1 MASVKK
7 FTESAVVNQLR
18 HIERTIAHP
27 ENMDIEKDRTVQNYS
42 LLPQREIS
50 SYEYYRQRKSELYCY
65 NRADVKVM
73 AGWIVTAPKDL
84 PMSEMEKFF
93 NVTYEFLSERYGEK
107 NCVQAVVHNDEGG
120 QPHIHFLFIPA
131 AADKKH
137 GGEKICANDVL
148 NKAELRNFHSA
159 LQKCLLDHGVQAN
172 ILTGITKVQGGN
184 RTVRELKQENTKN
197 RWHSREYDKTEEWAE
212 DGGKF
217 F

>member
-1 MASVKK
+1 MYMASVKK

-120 QPHIHFLFIPA
+120 QPHMHFLFIPA
-131 AADKKH
+131 TSDQKH

-148 NKAELRNFHSA
+148 NKTELRNFHPA
-159 LQKCLLDHGVQAN
+159 LQKWLIDHDVQAN
-172 ILTGITKVQGGN
+172 ILTGITKAQGGN
-184 RTVRELKQENTKN
+184 RTVQELKNGKTRS
-197 RWHSREYDKTEEWAE
+197 RWRTEEYESRMERGSRWR
-212 DGGKF
+212 
-217 F
+217 

>member
-197 RWHSREYDKTEEWAE
+197 RWHSREYDKTEERGRRW
-212 DGGKF
+212 G
-217 F
+217 

>member
-1 MASVKK
+1 MYMASVKK
-7 FTESAVVNQLR
+7 FTASAPVKHLR
-18 HIERTIAHP
+18 HIDPTIAHP

-159 LQKCLLDHGVQAN
+159 LQKYLLDHGVQAN
-172 ILTGITKVQGGN
+172 ILTGITKTQGGN

-197 RWHSREYDKTEEWAE
+197 RWHSREYDKTEERGRRW
-212 DGGKF
+212 D
-217 F
+217 

>member
-120 QPHIHFLFIPA
+120 QQHIHFLFIPA

-159 LQKCLLDHGVQAN
+159 LQKYLLDHGVQAN
-172 ILTGITKVQGGN
+172 ILTGITKTQGGN

-197 RWHSREYDKTEEWAE
+197 RWHSREYDKTEERGRRW
-212 DGGKF
+212 D
-217 F
+217 

>member
-1 MASVKK
+1 MYMASVKK

-42 LLPQREIS
+42 LLPQRGIS

-159 LQKCLLDHGVQAN
+159 LQKYLLDYGVQAN
-172 ILTGITKVQGGN
+172 ILTGITKAQGGN

-197 RWHSREYDKTEEWAE
+197 RWHSREYDKTEERGRRW
-212 DGGKF
+212 D
-217 F
+217 

>member
-1 MASVKK
+1 MYMASVKK

-159 LQKCLLDHGVQAN
+159 LQKYLLDHGVQAN
-172 ILTGITKVQGGN
+172 ILTGITKTQGGN
-184 RTVRELKQENTKN
+184 RTARELKQENTKN
-197 RWHSREYDKTEEWAE
+197 RWHSREYDKTEERGRRW
-212 DGGKF
+212 D
-217 F
+217 

>member
-42 LLPQREIS
+42 LLPQRGIS

-73 AGWIVTAPKDL
+73 AGWIVTALKDL

-159 LQKCLLDHGVQAN
+159 LQKYLLDHGVQAN
-172 ILTGITKVQGGN
+172 ILTGITKTQGGN

-197 RWHSREYDKTEEWAE
+197 RWHSREYDKTEERGRRW
-212 DGGKF
+212 D
-217 F
+217 

>member
-73 AGWIVTAPKDL
+73 AGWIVTALKDL

-93 NVTYEFLSERYGEK
+93 NVKYEFLSERYGEK

-159 LQKCLLDHGVQAN
+159 LQKYLLDYGVQAN
-172 ILTGITKVQGGN
+172 ILTGITKAQGGN

-197 RWHSREYDKTEEWAE
+197 RWHSREYDKTEERGRRW
-212 DGGKF
+212 D
-217 F
+217 

>member
-1 MASVKK
+1 MYMASVKK

-137 GGEKICANDVL
+137 GVEKICANDVL

-159 LQKCLLDHGVQAN
+159 LQKYLLDHGVQAN

-197 RWHSREYDKTEEWAE
+197 RWHSREYDKTEERGRRW
-212 DGGKF
+212 G
-217 F
+217 

>member
-42 LLPQREIS
+42 LLPQRGIS

-197 RWHSREYDKTEEWAE
+197 RWHSREYDKTEERGRRW
-212 DGGKF
+212 G
-217 F
+217 

>member
-42 LLPQREIS
+42 LLPQRGIS
-50 SYEYYRQRKSELYCY
+50 SYEYYRQRKSELSCY

-93 NVTYEFLSERYGEK
+93 NVTYEFLAERYGEK

-159 LQKCLLDHGVQAN
+159 LQKYLLDHGVQAN
-172 ILTGITKVQGGN
+172 ILTGITKAQGGN

-197 RWHSREYDKTEEWAE
+197 RWHSREYDKTEERGRRW
-212 DGGKF
+212 D
-217 F
+217 

>member
-1 MASVKK
+1 MYMASVKK

-42 LLPQREIS
+42 LLPQRGIS

-159 LQKCLLDHGVQAN
+159 LQKYLLDHGVQAN
-172 ILTGITKVQGGN
+172 ILTGITKTQGGN

-197 RWHSREYDKTEEWAE
+197 RWHSREYDKTEERGRRW
-212 DGGKF
+212 D
-217 F
+217 

>member
-1 MASVKK
+1 MYMASVKK

-148 NKAELRNFHSA
+148 NKANDMYLRTTYSEMR
-159 LQKCLLDHGVQAN
+159 N
-172 ILTGITKVQGGN
+172 ILYPIQG
-184 RTVRELKQENTKN
+184 RTYYATLQYT
-197 RWHSREYDKTEEWAE
+197 Y
-212 DGGKF
+212 
-217 F
+217 

>member
-120 QPHIHFLFIPA
+120 QPHMHFLFIPA
-131 AADKKH
+131 TSDQKH

-148 NKAELRNFHSA
+148 NKTELRNFHPA
-159 LQKCLLDHGVQAN
+159 LQKWLIDHDVQAN
-172 ILTGITKVQGGN
+172 ILTGITKAQGGN
-184 RTVRELKQENTKN
+184 RTVQELKNGKTRS
-197 RWHSREYDKTEEWAE
+197 RWRTEEYESRMERGSRWR
-212 DGGKF
+212 
-217 F
+217 

>member
-1 MASVKK
+1 MYMASVKK

-159 LQKCLLDHGVQAN
+159 LQKYLLDHGVQAN
-172 ILTGITKVQGGN
+172 ILTGITKTQGGN

-197 RWHSREYDKTEEWAE
+197 RWHSREYDNTEERGRRW
-212 DGGKF
+212 D
-217 F
+217 

>member
-27 ENMDIEKDRTVQNYS
+27 ENMDIDKDRTVQNYS
-42 LLPQREIS
+42 LLPQRGIS

-65 NRADVKVM
+65 NRTDVKVM

-84 PMSEMEKFF
+84 PMSEMENFF
-93 NVTYEFLSERYGEK
+93 
-107 NCVQAVVHNDEGG
+107 VHNDEGG

-131 AADKKH
+131 TADKKH

-197 RWHSREYDKTEEWAE
+197 RWHSREYDKTEERGRRW
-212 DGGKF
+212 G
-217 F
+217 

>member
-1 MASVKK
+1 MYMASVKK
-7 FTESAVVNQLR
+7 ITESAVVNQLR

-50 SYEYYRQRKSELYCY
+50 SYEYYRPRKSELYCY

-159 LQKCLLDHGVQAN
+159 LQKYLLDHGVQAN
-172 ILTGITKVQGGN
+172 ILTGITKTQGGN

-197 RWHSREYDKTEEWAE
+197 RWHSREYDKTEERGRRW
-212 DGGKF
+212 D
-217 F
+217 

>member
-148 NKAELRNFHSA
+148 NKAELRNFRSA
-159 LQKCLLDHGVQAN
+159 LQKYLLDHGVQAN
-172 ILTGITKVQGGN
+172 ILTGITKTQGGN

-197 RWHSREYDKTEEWAE
+197 RWHSREYDKTEERGRRW
-212 DGGKF
+212 D
-217 F
+217 

>member
-42 LLPQREIS
+42 LLPQRGIS

-159 LQKCLLDHGVQAN
+159 LQKYLLDHGVQAN
-172 ILTGITKVQGGN
+172 ILTGITKTQGGN

-197 RWHSREYDKTEEWAE
+197 RWHSREYDKTEERGRRW
-212 DGGKF
+212 D
-217 F
+217 

>member
-42 LLPQREIS
+42 LLPQRGIS

-93 NVTYEFLSERYGEK
+93 NVTYEFLAERYGEK

-159 LQKCLLDHGVQAN
+159 LQKYLLDHGVQAN

-197 RWHSREYDKTEEWAE
+197 RWHSREYDKTEERGRRW
-212 DGGKF
+212 G
-217 F
+217 

>member
-42 LLPQREIS
+42 LLPQRGIS

-159 LQKCLLDHGVQAN
+159 LQKYLLDHGVQAN
-172 ILTGITKVQGGN
+172 ILTGITKAQGGN

-197 RWHSREYDKTEEWAE
+197 RWHSREYDKTEERGRRW
-212 DGGKF
+212 D
-217 F
+217 

>member
-1 MASVKK
+1 M
-7 FTESAVVNQLR
+7 
-18 HIERTIAHP
+18 HIQKIW
-27 ENMDIEKDRTVQNYS
+27 ILKDRTVKNYS

-159 LQKCLLDHGVQAN
+159 LQKYLLDHGVQAN
-172 ILTGITKVQGGN
+172 ILTGITKTQGGN

-197 RWHSREYDKTEEWAE
+197 RWHSREYDKTEERGRRW
-212 DGGKF
+212 D
-217 F
+217 

>member
-159 LQKCLLDHGVQAN
+159 LQKYLLDYGVQAN
-172 ILTGITKVQGGN
+172 ILTGITKAQGGN

-197 RWHSREYDKTEEWAE
+197 RWHSREYDKTEERGRRW
-212 DGGKF
+212 D
-217 F
+217 

>member
-1 MASVKK
+1 MYMASVKK

-84 PMSEMEKFF
+84 PMSEMNFCQ
-93 NVTYEFLSERYGEK
+93 NVMGRKIVYRQLYIMTRVDNHIFIFCLSQRRLTKSMVG
-107 NCVQAVVHNDEGG
+107 
-120 QPHIHFLFIPA
+120 
-131 AADKKH
+131 KKY
-137 GGEKICANDVL
+137 VL
-148 NKAELRNFHSA
+148 MMF
-159 LQKCLLDHGVQAN
+159 
-172 ILTGITKVQGGN
+172 
-184 RTVRELKQENTKN
+184 
-197 RWHSREYDKTEEWAE
+197 
-212 DGGKF
+212 
-217 F
+217 

>member
-27 ENMDIEKDRTVQNYS
+27 ENMDIDKDRTVQNYS
-42 LLPQREIS
+42 LLPQRGIS

-131 AADKKH
+131 AVDKKH

-159 LQKCLLDHGVQAN
+159 LQKYLLDHGVQAN

-197 RWHSREYDKTEEWAE
+197 RWHSREYDKTEERGRRW
-212 DGGKF
+212 G
-217 F
+217 

>member
-27 ENMDIEKDRTVQNYS
+27 ENMDIDKDRTVQNYS
-42 LLPQREIS
+42 LLPQRGIS

-159 LQKCLLDHGVQAN
+159 LQKYLLDHGVQAN
-172 ILTGITKVQGGN
+172 ILTGITKTQGGN

-197 RWHSREYDKTEEWAE
+197 RWHSREYDKTEERGRRW
-212 DGGKF
+212 D
-217 F
+217 

>member
-1 MASVKK
+1 MYMASVKK

-159 LQKCLLDHGVQAN
+159 LQKYLLDHGVQAN
-172 ILTGITKVQGGN
+172 ILTWITKTQGGN

-197 RWHSREYDKTEEWAE
+197 RWHSREYDKTEERGRRW
-212 DGGKF
+212 D
-217 F
+217 

>member
-27 ENMDIEKDRTVQNYS
+27 ENMDIDKDRTVQNYS
-42 LLPQREIS
+42 LLPQRGIS

-172 ILTGITKVQGGN
+172 ILTGITKTQGGN

-197 RWHSREYDKTEEWAE
+197 RWHSREYDKTEERGRRW
-212 DGGKF
+212 D
-217 F
+217 

>member
-159 LQKCLLDHGVQAN
+159 LQKYRLDHGVQAN
-172 ILTGITKVQGGN
+172 ILTGITKTQGGN

-197 RWHSREYDKTEEWAE
+197 RWHSREYDKTEERGRRW
-212 DGGKF
+212 D
-217 F
+217 

>member
-1 MASVKK
+1 MYMASVKK

-42 LLPQREIS
+42 LLPQRGIS

-73 AGWIVTAPKDL
+73 AGWILTALKDL
-84 PMSEMEKFF
+84 PKSEMEKFF

-159 LQKCLLDHGVQAN
+159 LQKYLLDYGVQAN
-172 ILTGITKVQGGN
+172 ILTGITKTQGGN

-197 RWHSREYDKTEEWAE
+197 RWHSREYDKTEERGRRW
-212 DGGKF
+212 D
-217 F
+217 

>member
-1 MASVKK
+1 MYMASVKK

-73 AGWIVTAPKDL
+73 AGWIVTALKDL

-159 LQKCLLDHGVQAN
+159 LQKYLLDYGVQAN
-172 ILTGITKVQGGN
+172 ILTGITKAQGGN

-197 RWHSREYDKTEEWAE
+197 RWHSREYDKTEERGRRW
-212 DGGKF
+212 D
-217 F
+217 

>member
-42 LLPQREIS
+42 LLPQRGIS

-73 AGWIVTAPKDL
+73 AGWIVTALKDL

-93 NVTYEFLSERYGEK
+93 NVTYEFLAERYGEK

-159 LQKCLLDHGVQAN
+159 LQKYLLDYGVQAN
-172 ILTGITKVQGGN
+172 ILTGITKAQGGN

-197 RWHSREYDKTEEWAE
+197 RWHSREYDLSLIHI
-212 DGGKF
+212 
-217 F
+217 

>member
-42 LLPQREIS
+42 LLPQRGIS

-159 LQKCLLDHGVQAN
+159 LQKYLLDYGVQAN
-172 ILTGITKVQGGN
+172 ILTGITKAQGGN

-197 RWHSREYDKTEEWAE
+197 RWHSREYDKTEERGRRW
-212 DGGKF
+212 D
-217 F
+217 

>member
-42 LLPQREIS
+42 LLPQRGIS

-73 AGWIVTAPKDL
+73 AGWIVTALKDL

-93 NVTYEFLSERYGEK
+93 NVTYEFLAERYGEK
-107 NCVQAVVHNDEGG
+107 NCVQAVVYNDEGG

-159 LQKCLLDHGVQAN
+159 LQKYLLDYGVQAN
-172 ILTGITKVQGGN
+172 ILTGITKAQGGN

-197 RWHSREYDKTEEWAE
+197 RWHSREYDKTEERGRRW
-212 DGGKF
+212 D
-217 F
+217 

>member
-42 LLPQREIS
+42 LLPQRGIS

-73 AGWIVTAPKDL
+73 AGWIVTALKDL

-159 LQKCLLDHGVQAN
+159 LQKYLLDYGVQAN
-172 ILTGITKVQGGN
+172 ILTGITKTQGGN

-197 RWHSREYDKTEEWAE
+197 RWHSREYDKTEERGRRW
-212 DGGKF
+212 D
-217 F
+217 